1 MSFILLTVKIITA
14 VSESAYILVK
24 FFFSYIS
31 SYTVIVGR
39 KRYMIILLFSKQ
51 NNCILHLFY
60 RIVLWARYA
69 CFQIKYLPFIL
80 FLMTVE
86 MAILK
91 ARYTFI
97 TSCNHFYFIKG
108 FLYNIFLEGDS
119 SLTLDH
125 YF

>member
-60 RIVLWARYA
+60 RIVL
-69 CFQIKYLPFIL
+69 
-80 FLMTVE
+80 
-86 MAILK
+86 
-91 ARYTFI
+91 
-97 TSCNHFYFIKG
+97 
-108 FLYNIFLEGDS
+108 
-119 SLTLDH
+119 
-125 YF
+125 